1 MQIKKLLPVL
11 FILGLQVSCDDCD
24 KSQSEYC
31 TLPSPE
37 TTPTPDINPE
47 DYPTPLK
54 GCKLFYRVYKQ
65 DSGLFTNQRFTSYE
79 TARAYI
85 KKQDKYNNLIIIG
98 ETICEE
104 N

>member
-1 MQIKKLLPVL
+1 MQIKNLLPVL

-37 TTPTPDINPE
+37 ATTTPIKDE
-47 DYPTPLK
+47 DDPTPLK
-54 GCKLFYRVYKQ
+54 GCKVFYRVYKQ
-65 DSGLFTNQRFTSYE
+65 DSGLYSQRRFTSYE

-85 KKQDKYNNLIIIG
+85 KTQDKQTNLIILG
-98 ETICEE
+98 ETICQD
-104 N
+104 